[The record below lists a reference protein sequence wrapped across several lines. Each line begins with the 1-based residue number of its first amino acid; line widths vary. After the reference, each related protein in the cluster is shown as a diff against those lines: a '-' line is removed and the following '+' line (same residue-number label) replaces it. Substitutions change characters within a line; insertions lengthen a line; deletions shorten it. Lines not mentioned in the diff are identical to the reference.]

1 MNPILIAVLVLAGI
15 GFVASLLL
23 VIAAKFM
30 AVPVDERFPVIR
42 GCLPGANCGACG
54 YAGCDGYANALV
66 DGSET
71 KINKCVAGGNSVAEA
86 LAAATGQEFEEA
98 ASMVAFVH
106 CKGDC
111 NVTQKKS
118 DYEGTRS
125 CKAVRLLYG
134 GDGTCQYGC
143 IGYGDCAAVCPEQAI
158 NIINGV
164 AHVNEAR
171 CVGCGLCS
179 KTCPQ
184 HIISVIPKQWPVK
197 VACSNMDKGA
207 VTRKKCTAGCIG
219 CGMCQRNCPAGAIAV
234 VNNVA
239 QIDYDKCTG
248 CGKCKEVCPMKCILY
263 AAQVQKRP
271 TCLHV

>member
-1 MNPILIAVLVLAGI
+1 MNPILTAILVLAGI
-15 GFVASLLL
+15 GLVASLLL
-23 VIAAKFM
+23 VVAAKFM
-30 AVPVDERFPVIR
+30 AVPVDEKFPLIR

-71 KINKCVAGGNSVAEA
+71 KINKCVPGGSQVAQE
-86 LAAATGQEFEEA
+86 LAEVTGQSFEETA
-98 ASMVAFVH
+98 AMVAFVH

-111 NVTQKKS
+111 NATVKKS

-143 IGYGDCAAVCPEQAI
+143 IGYGDCAVVCPEQAI
-158 NIINGV
+158 NVINGV
-164 AHVNEAR
+164 AHINEDR
-171 CVGCGLCS
+171 CIGCGLCS

-184 HIISVIPKQWPVK
+184 HIISVIPKAWPVK
-197 VACSNMDKGA
+197 VGCSNMDKGA

-219 CGMCQRNCPAGAIAV
+219 CGMCQRNCPAGAIKV

-239 QIDYDKCTG
+239 QIDYDLCTG
-248 CGKCKEVCPMKCILY
+248 CGKCKEVCPMHCIL
-263 AAQVQKRP
+263 
-271 TCLHV
+271 